1 MRTQLPLALIAAVS
15 ATALLAACKDQNS
28 GVLPPPTGAPIA
40 SMGLDQAA
48 PPPPAYAPPAERLA
62 PARPIRVSA
71 IGPAPDRYLY
81 VDDAYD
87 MIDAFGD
94 SPPDYAFDYDG
105 VEPWVWRSDAG
116 YYRVVEFVPGGL
128 REYYY
133 EPGYDEPFLIRDPR
147 YSYGYDR
154 GVLVTVYD
162 SYGRALPRDLVVRE
176 ADYAGRYYARA
187 EQLHYAALHQ
197 QRRAAYAR
205 QWQARQDSLAEARQR
220 WAIQRDRDN
229 EWRQLRDRR
238 GEVQRTAWAPE
249 QRQRADYAAR
259 FAAEQKSQ
267 PPRGFMQAF
276 RDNRERAREQQQ
288 AKAQA
293 DRAQQLAQQDRQ
305 RQAFDRGGGNPRE
318 EAQRRQAEAQ
328 AQRMN
333 DDLRRQERGQALAQQ
348 QSNRQAEQVRG
359 QERQAQRAQMEQQR
373 AQAQQQRQGQA
384 EQQRGQ
390 ERQAQRAQMEQQ
402 RAQAE
407 QQRGQERQAQRAQ
420 MEQQRAQAQQQ
431 RQGQAEQQRG
441 QERQAQR
448 AQMEQQ
454 RAQAQQQQRAQMD
467 QQRAQAQQQRA
478 EAANAQRQARDAS
491 AHERQAQA
499 QPQKQ
504 HGNDKHDRPQ

>member
-1 MRTQLPLALIAAVS
+1 MRMQLPIALIAAVS
-15 ATALLAACKDQNS
+15 ATALLAGCGDQHAA
-28 GVLPPPTGAPIA
+28 VLPPPTGAPIA
-40 SMGLDQAA
+40 SMGLDEAA
-48 PPPPAYAPPAERLA
+48 PPPPAYAPVADRLA
-62 PARPIRVSA
+62 PARPMRVA
-71 IGPAPDRYLY
+71 AAGPAPDRYLY

-116 YYRVVEFVPGGL
+116 YYRVVEFTPDGL

-147 YSYGYDR
+147 YSYGYHS

-162 SYGRALPRDLVVRE
+162 SYGRALPHDLVVRQ

-187 EQLHYAALHQ
+187 EALHYAALHQ
-197 QRRAAYAR
+197 HRRAAYAR
-205 QWQARQDSLAEARQR
+205 QWQARQDVLAEARQR

-229 EWRQLRDRR
+229 EWRLLRDRR
-238 GEVQRTAWAPE
+238 GEVQRTNWAPE

-259 FAAEQKSQ
+259 IAAEQKSQ
-267 PPRGFMQAF
+267 PQRGLMQAI
-276 RDNRERAREQQQ
+276 RDNGERAHEQQQ

-293 DRAQQLAQQDRQ
+293 DRAQHLAQQDRQ
-305 RQAFDRGGGNPRE
+305 RQAFDHGGANPRD
-318 EAQRRQAEAQ
+318 EAQRRQAEAR
-328 AQRMN
+328 RMN

-348 QSNRQAEQVRG
+348 QSNS
-359 QERQAQRAQMEQQR
+359 
-373 AQAQQQRQGQA
+373 QA

-390 ERQAQRAQMEQQ
+390 ERQAQRAHM
-402 RAQAE
+402 E

-420 MEQQRAQAQQQ
+420 MEQQRAQAQQL
-431 RQGQAEQQRG
+431 RQAQAEQQRG

-454 RAQAQQQQRAQMD
+454 RALGQQQRQAHAE
-467 QQRAQAQQQRA
+467 QQRGQ
-478 EAANAQRQARDAS
+478 
-491 AHERQAQA
+491 ERQAQRGRME
-499 QPQKQ
+499 QQLSLIHILTLPTICSV
-504 HGNDKHDRPQ
+504 